1 MDPIQWY
8 TISLGFLTILGF
20 IIHSL
25 RRGLHRIVDIVHKY
39 GPKFLNKHVYTS
51 IHHST
56 LLTRFHLFL
65 FILFLIGNIF
75 PIIYTNRE
83 FSIDYIS
90 ISGNAAQ
97 MCAINLIP
105 LVLIARVNLLTNFC
119 SILPENHSW
128 IHAGIGLICLFQ
140 ACLHSLLMIGKTLW
154 GHSRT
159 WSIVVSIKNI
169 LKILPTNIRYRL
181 AVHYY

>member
-97 MCAINLIP
+97 MCAINLD
-105 LVLIARVNLLTNFC
+105 RK
-119 SILPENHSW
+119 S
-128 IHAGIGLICLFQ
+128 
-140 ACLHSLLMIGKTLW
+140 
-154 GHSRT
+154 
-159 WSIVVSIKNI
+159 VV
-169 LKILPTNIRYRL
+169 
-181 AVHYY
+181 